1 MNPAKTA
8 SVAFFVPIIGFLVG
22 FQIGLANF
30 FIGHLIW
37 QLLWNFL
44 FFVLLQSGF
53 VGNDFEKS
61 VSIFL
66 LF

>member
-8 SVAFFVPIIGFLVG
+8 SVAFFVPIIGFLVS